1 MAAAREAAGAQARW
15 LQDTAFDA
23 EQFEN
28 DLIAGGLRLDQAT
41 MAAVRHAVDQLDAA
55 SAGWD
60 QVTVE
65 LGKHGQG
72 EEYAASGHAAGTDF
86 LAPGGSS
93 QARPG
98 EESGAVPAAGHLAV
112 ERWPIEKIGALRSG
126 NNPELT
132 VEEEHQLRMAGQG
145 NPYRNDTLRAEH
157 FGFPDARAY
166 QQHTT
171 DSMRARG
178 QVNAVEY
185 RYEYDYANPDGW
197 QAPRV
202 PTMTTGH
209 HRYSGARILGWS
221 HMDIKLQGPYGS
233 QDKPVP
239 GFEGR

>member
-15 LQDTAFDA
+15 LQDAAFDA

-72 EEYAASGHAAGTDF
+72 EEYAASGHAASTDF
-86 LAPGGSS
+86 LASDGSS
-93 QARPG
+93 QTRTGPD
-98 EESGAVPAAGHLAV
+98 SGPATAVGSHLDV
-112 ERWPIEKIGALRSG
+112 ERWPIERIGALRSG
-126 NNPELT
+126 NNPRMT

-145 NPYRNDTLRAEH
+145 NPYRNDTMRAEYR
-157 FGFPDARAY
+157 GFPDARAY

-178 QVNAVEY
+178 QVNPVEY
-185 RYEYDYANPDGW
+185 RDEEDYDNGRRGVFAE
-197 QAPRV
+197 
-202 PTMTTGH
+202 TMTTGH
-209 HRYSGARILGWS
+209 HRYSGARILGWT
-221 HMDIKLQGPYGS
+221 HMDIKRQGPYGS

-239 GFEGR
+239 GFEDW